1 MICRLFTLSVV
12 SIVLAAAASAQE
24 AVSPSGSHLHCTHS
38 QLKQMI
44 REAHTPGQYNALADY
59 YTGLQREYLRKA
71 EEERQE
77 WVQRSKNVIWTG
89 AKTPRPMDFS
99 RDAYQRYMSEA
110 TKAESAAA
118 KYGQLA
124 APKSPAPAS

>member
-1 MICRLFTLSVV
+1 MIRRLFALSLV
-12 SIVLAAAASAQE
+12 SIVLATAASAQE
-24 AVSPSGSHLHCTHS
+24 AVAPSGSHSRYTHS

-44 REAHTPGQYNALADY
+44 REAHTRDQYNALADY
-59 YTGLQREYLRKA
+59 YTGLQRDYLRKA
-71 EEERQE
+71 EEDRQE
-77 WVQRSKNVIWTG
+77 WVERSKGVTWTG

-99 RDAYQRYMSEA
+99 RDAYQFDMSKA

-124 APKSPAPAS
+124 APKALAPAS